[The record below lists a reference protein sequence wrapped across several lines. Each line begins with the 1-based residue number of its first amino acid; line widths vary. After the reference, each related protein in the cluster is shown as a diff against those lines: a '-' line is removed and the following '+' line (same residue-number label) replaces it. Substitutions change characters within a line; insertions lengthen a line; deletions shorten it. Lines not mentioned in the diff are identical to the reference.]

1 MKSNFIRDIR
11 QLLIREIQ
19 AIHVYPPLNNLNPDV
34 FQSSA

>member
-19 AIHVYPPLNNLNPDV
+19 ATHVYPPLNNLNPDV

>member
-19 AIHVYPPLNNLNPDV
+19 ATHMYPLLNRLKPNA